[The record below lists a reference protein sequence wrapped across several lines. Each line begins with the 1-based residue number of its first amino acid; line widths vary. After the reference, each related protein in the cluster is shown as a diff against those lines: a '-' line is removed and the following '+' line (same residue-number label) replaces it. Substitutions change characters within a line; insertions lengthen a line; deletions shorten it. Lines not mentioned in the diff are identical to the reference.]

1 MKATPQQQRDLLALG
16 DIDEEIRLLE
26 HRRANLPEQQALD
39 ETTATLEKVS
49 AELLEAT
56 QRQQRLEA
64 QSARHE
70 REIATVESSRKTE
83 EARMY
88 SGTIQSEKMLEA
100 LKAEISA
107 LRRRKSDLEDSLLEI
122 MEQLEDTAGIVETLT
137 ARREELQAT
146 ANEQAAAR
154 DAAATDIDASLADAR
169 ARREQAASAIPEE
182 LLAYYEQLRA
192 KQRAGGAVARLERRA
207 CTGCRLE
214 LTAIELEEI
223 KETAVDQ
230 LALCPQ
236 CSRIIVPA

>member
-1 MKATPQQQRDLLALG
+1 
-16 DIDEEIRLLE
+16 E

-122 MEQLEDTAGIVETLT
+122 MEQLEDTAGIVE
-137 ARREELQAT
+137 
-146 ANEQAAAR
+146 
-154 DAAATDIDASLADAR
+154 
-169 ARREQAASAIPEE
+169 
-182 LLAYYEQLRA
+182 
-192 KQRAGGAVARLERRA
+192 
-207 CTGCRLE
+207 
-214 LTAIELEEI
+214 
-223 KETAVDQ
+223 
-230 LALCPQ
+230 
-236 CSRIIVPA
+236 